1 MKQQT
6 AQKRTKRGTPD
17 FQLLIL
23 TLLLVGFG
31 LVMVFSSSSS
41 IAIANADYHN
51 DALYFTKKQLMWAV
65 IGLFGMFFAMN
76 IRFNK
81 YKKLYAPFFLFTT
94 VMLLLVLIM
103 GKVLN
108 GARSWI
114 HIFGFSVQP
123 AEFAKIAIILY
134 LSALITKKGER
145 FRDLKTGYLP
155 VLIIVGFV
163 AGLIM
168 LQPDF
173 GTTFILVATCGLV
186 IYAGGANMKHIMG
199 SILLVVLG
207 AALAFGGN
215 ALLSTLSPSDNAAS
229 TTDAADASKSN
240 YKVGRF
246 QAFLDP
252 MSDPNGSSYNL
263 YRSLVAIGDGGFTGS
278 GIGQGTIKL
287 HYLPNAYNDFIF
299 SVIGEELG
307 FLGSML
313 FLLVYLYFIWRG
325 IIVSLRCPD
334 PFGTLV
340 GIGIMGLIAIQAFIN
355 IGGVTQTIP
364 VTGVTLPFIS
374 YGGTSLFIMMVA
386 MGILLS
392 ISRTNNLDVIKEEKT
407 KSVTI
412 QTQTRTSPAVR
423 SRQAIRR
430 VR

>member
-6 AQKRTKRGTPD
+6 AQTKTKRGTPD

-41 IAIANADYHN
+41 IAIANKSFNN
-51 DALYFTKKQLMWAV
+51 DALFFTKKQLMWAV
-65 IGLFGMFFAMN
+65 IGLVGMFFAMN

-81 YKKLYAPFFLFTT
+81 YKKLYAPFFLLTT
-94 VMLLLVLIM
+94 VLLLIVLVA
-103 GKVLN
+103 GKKVN

-114 HIFGFSVQP
+114 EIIGFSIQP

-134 LSALITKKGER
+134 LAALITKKGER
-145 FRDLKTGYLP
+145 FRDLRTGYIP
-155 VLIIVGFV
+155 VLVIVGFI

-173 GTTFILVATCGLV
+173 GTCFILVSTCGLV
-186 IYAGGANMKHIMG
+186 IYAGGASMKHIMG

-207 AALAFGGN
+207 AALALGAN
-215 ALLSTLSPSDNAAS
+215 ALFSSMSSSDTANS
-229 TTDAADASKSN
+229 TTATEATQN
-240 YKVGRF
+240 YKIGRI

-252 MSDPNGSSYNL
+252 LSDTTGGSLNL
-263 YRSLVAIGDGGFTGS
+263 YRSLVAIGDGGITGS
-278 GIGQGTIKL
+278 GIGQGTMKL

-307 FLGSML
+307 FVGTAL

-374 YGGTSLFIMMVA
+374 YGGTSLFVMMVA

-407 KSVTI
+407 KSVTV
-412 QTQTRTSPAVR
+412 QTSRTSPALR
-423 SRQAIRR
+423 SRESIRR
-430 VR
+430 IR

>member
-6 AQKRTKRGTPD
+6 AQTRTKRGTPD

-41 IAIANADYHN
+41 IAIASESFNN
-51 DALYFTKKQLMWAV
+51 DALYFTKKQLMWAM
-65 IGLFGMFFAMN
+65 IGLVGMFFAMN

-94 VMLLLVLIM
+94 ALLLLVLVS

-108 GARSWI
+108 GAKSWI
-114 HIFGFSVQP
+114 HLFGFSLQP

-145 FRDLKTGYLP
+145 FRDFKTGYFP
-155 VLIIVGFV
+155 VLFIVGFI

-173 GTTFILVATCGLV
+173 GTCFILVSTCGLV
-186 IYAGGANMKHIMG
+186 IYAGGANMKHILG
-199 SILLVVLG
+199 SILLVALG
-207 AALAFGGN
+207 GALAFGAS
-215 ALLSTLSPSDNAAS
+215 ALFSSMSPDTPALDS
-229 TTDAADASKSN
+229 TTTVTAEQN
-240 YKVGRF
+240 YKIGRI
-246 QAFLDP
+246 QAFLNP
-252 MSDPNGSSYNL
+252 ESDINGGSLNL
-263 YRSLVAIGDGGFTGS
+263 YRSLVAIGDGGITGS
-278 GIGQGTIKL
+278 GIGQGTMKL

-307 FLGSML
+307 FIGSAL
-313 FLLVYLYFIWRG
+313 FLLIYLYFIWRG

-374 YGGTSLFIMMVA
+374 YGGTSLFVMMVA
-386 MGILLS
+386 MGIVLS
-392 ISRTNNLDVIKEEKT
+392 ISRTNNLEAIKEQKT
-407 KSVTI
+407 KSVTV
-412 QTQTRTSPAVR
+412 QTRTSPALR
-423 SRQAIRR
+423 SRDSIRR

>member
-6 AQKRTKRGTPD
+6 AQTRTKRGTPD

-41 IAIANADYHN
+41 IAIASESFKN
-51 DALYFTKKQLMWAV
+51 DALYFTKKQLMWAM
-65 IGLFGMFFAMN
+65 IGLVGMFFAMN

-94 VMLLLVLIM
+94 ALLLLVLVT

-108 GARSWI
+108 GAKSWI
-114 HIFGFSVQP
+114 HLFGFSLQP

-145 FRDLKTGYLP
+145 FRDFKTGYFP
-155 VLIIVGFV
+155 VLFIVGFI

-173 GTTFILVATCGLV
+173 GTCFILVSTCGLV

-199 SILLVVLG
+199 SILLVALG
-207 AALAFGGN
+207 GALAFGAS
-215 ALLSTLSPSDNAAS
+215 ALFSSMSPDTPALDS
-229 TTDAADASKSN
+229 TTTVTAEQN
-240 YKVGRF
+240 YKIGRI

-252 MSDPNGSSYNL
+252 ESDINGGSLNL
-263 YRSLVAIGDGGFTGS
+263 YRSLVAIGDGGITGS
-278 GIGQGTIKL
+278 GIGQGTMKL

-307 FLGSML
+307 FIGSAL
-313 FLLVYLYFIWRG
+313 FLLLYLYFIWRG

-374 YGGTSLFIMMVA
+374 YGGTSLFVMMVA
-386 MGILLS
+386 MGIVLS
-392 ISRTNNLDVIKEEKT
+392 ISRTNNLEAIKEEKT
-407 KSVTI
+407 KSVTV
-412 QTQTRTSPAVR
+412 QTRTSPALR
-423 SRQAIRR
+423 SRDSIRR

>member
-6 AQKRTKRGTPD
+6 AQTKTKRGTPD

-41 IAIANADYHN
+41 IAIANKNFNN
-51 DALYFTKKQLMWAV
+51 DALFFTKKQLMWAV
-65 IGLFGMFFAMN
+65 IGLVGMFFAMN

-94 VMLLLVLIM
+94 VMLLVVLVSGAM
-103 GKVLN
+103 LN

-114 HIFGFSVQP
+114 RIFGFSVQP

-134 LSALITKKGER
+134 LAALITKKGER
-145 FRDLKTGYLP
+145 FRDLKTGYIP
-155 VLIIVGFV
+155 VLVIVGFI

-173 GTTFILVATCGLV
+173 GTCFILVATCGLV
-186 IYAGGANMKHIMG
+186 IYAGGASMKHIMG

-207 AALAFGGN
+207 GALALGAN
-215 ALLSTLSPSDNAAS
+215 ALFSSMSSPDDSSTVSVNEV
-229 TTDAADASKSN
+229 KQN
-240 YKVGRF
+240 YKMGRI

-252 MSDPNGSSYNL
+252 LSDPTDGSLNL
-263 YRSLVAIGDGGFTGS
+263 YRSLVAIGDGGITGS
-278 GIGQGTIKL
+278 GIGQGTMKL

-307 FLGSML
+307 FVGTAL

-374 YGGTSLFIMMVA
+374 YGGTSLFVMMVA

-392 ISRTNNLDVIKEEKT
+392 ISRTNHLDVIKEEKT
-407 KSVTI
+407 KSVTV
-412 QTQTRTSPAVR
+412 QTQTRTSPALR
-423 SRQAIRR
+423 SRESIRR
-430 VR
+430 IR

>member
-6 AQKRTKRGTPD
+6 AQTRTKRGTPD

-41 IAIANADYHN
+41 IAIASESFNN
-51 DALYFTKKQLMWAV
+51 DALYFTKKQLMWAI

-94 VMLLLVLIM
+94 ALLLIVLVS
-103 GKVLN
+103 GAVLN

-114 HIFGFSVQP
+114 RLFGFSLQP

-145 FRDLKTGYLP
+145 FRDFKTGYFP
-155 VLIIVGFV
+155 VLFIVGFI

-173 GTTFILVATCGLV
+173 GTCFILVSTCGLV
-186 IYAGGANMKHIMG
+186 IYAGGANMKHILG

-207 AALAFGGN
+207 GALAFGAS
-215 ALLSTLSPSDNAAS
+215 ALFSSMSPDTPSVDS
-229 TTDAADASKSN
+229 TTTATAKQN
-240 YKVGRF
+240 YKIGRI

-252 MSDPNGSSYNL
+252 LSDPTDGSLNL
-263 YRSLVAIGDGGFTGS
+263 YRSLVAIGDGGITGS
-278 GIGQGTIKL
+278 GIGQGTMKL

-307 FLGSML
+307 FIGSAL

-374 YGGTSLFIMMVA
+374 YGGTSLFVMMVA
-386 MGILLS
+386 MGIVLS
-392 ISRTNNLDVIKEEKT
+392 ISRTNNMEAIKEEKT
-407 KSVTI
+407 KSVTV
-412 QTQTRTSPAVR
+412 QTRTSPALR
-423 SRQAIRR
+423 SRDSIRR

>member
-1 MKQQT
+1 MKQQK
-6 AQKRTKRGTPD
+6 AQTRTKRGTPD

-41 IAIANADYHN
+41 IAIASKSFNN
-51 DALYFTKKQLMWAV
+51 DALYFTKKQLMWAI

-94 VMLLLVLIM
+94 ALLLLVLIT

-108 GARSWI
+108 GAKSWI
-114 HIFGFSVQP
+114 HLFGFSLQP

-134 LSALITKKGER
+134 LAALITKKGER
-145 FRDLKTGYLP
+145 FRDFKTGYFP
-155 VLIIVGFV
+155 VLIIVGFI

-173 GTTFILVATCGLV
+173 GTCFILVSTCGLV
-186 IYAGGANMKHIMG
+186 IYAGGASMKHIMG

-207 AALAFGGN
+207 GGLAFGAN
-215 ALLSTLSPSDNAAS
+215 ALFSSMSPSAPALDSA
-229 TTDAADASKSN
+229 TTVTAEQN
-240 YKVGRF
+240 YKIGRI
-246 QAFLDP
+246 QAFLNP
-252 MSDPNGSSYNL
+252 LSDINGGSLNL
-263 YRSLVAIGDGGFTGS
+263 YRSLVAIGDGGVTGS
-278 GIGQGTIKL
+278 GLGQGTMKL

-307 FLGSML
+307 FIGSAL

-374 YGGTSLFIMMVA
+374 YGGTSLFVMMVA
-386 MGILLS
+386 MGIVLS
-392 ISRTNNLDVIKEEKT
+392 ISRTNNLEAIKEEKT
-407 KSVTI
+407 KSVTV
-412 QTQTRTSPAVR
+412 QTRTSPALR
-423 SRQAIRR
+423 SRDSIRR

>member
-6 AQKRTKRGTPD
+6 AQTKTKRGTPD

-41 IAIANADYHN
+41 IAIANKNFNN
-51 DALYFTKKQLMWAV
+51 DALFFTKKQLMWAV
-65 IGLFGMFFAMN
+65 IGLVGMFFAMN

-94 VMLLLVLIM
+94 VMLLVVLVSGAM
-103 GKVLN
+103 LN

-114 HIFGFSVQP
+114 RIFGFSVQP

-134 LSALITKKGER
+134 LAALITKKGER
-145 FRDLKTGYLP
+145 FRDLKTGYIP
-155 VLIIVGFV
+155 VLVIVGFI

-173 GTTFILVATCGLV
+173 GTCFILVATCGLV
-186 IYAGGANMKHIMG
+186 IYAGGASMKHIMG

-207 AALAFGGN
+207 GALALGAN
-215 ALLSTLSPSDNAAS
+215 ALFSSVSTPD
-229 TTDAADASKSN
+229 TTTAPATEATQS
-240 YKVGRF
+240 YKIDRIH
-246 QAFLDP
+246 AFLDP
-252 MSDPNGSSYNL
+252 LSDKTGGSLNL
-263 YRSLVAIGDGGFTGS
+263 YRSLVAIGDGGITGS
-278 GIGQGTIKL
+278 GIGQGTMKL

-307 FLGSML
+307 FVGTAL

-374 YGGTSLFIMMVA
+374 YGGTSLFVMMVA

-407 KSVTI
+407 KSVTV
-412 QTQTRTSPAVR
+412 QTSRTSPALR
-423 SRQAIRR
+423 SRDSIRR
-430 VR
+430 IR

>member
-6 AQKRTKRGTPD
+6 AQTKTKRGTPD

-41 IAIANADYHN
+41 IAIANKSFNN

-65 IGLFGMFFAMN
+65 IGLVGMFFAMN

-94 VMLLLVLIM
+94 VLLLIVLVS

-114 HIFGFSVQP
+114 HIFGFSIQP

-134 LSALITKKGER
+134 LAALITKKGER
-145 FRDLKTGYLP
+145 FRDLKTGYIP
-155 VLIIVGFV
+155 VLVIVGFI

-173 GTTFILVATCGLV
+173 GTCFILVATCGLV
-186 IYAGGANMKHIMG
+186 IYAGGASMKHIMG

-207 AALAFGGN
+207 AALALGAN
-215 ALLSTLSPSDNAAS
+215 ALFSSMASSDTVDNTTTTEAAQ
-229 TTDAADASKSN
+229 N
-240 YKVGRF
+240 YKIGRI

-252 MSDPNGSSYNL
+252 LSDTTGGSLNL
-263 YRSLVAIGDGGFTGS
+263 YRSLVAIGDGGITGS
-278 GIGQGTIKL
+278 GIGQGTMKL

-307 FLGSML
+307 FVGTAL

-374 YGGTSLFIMMVA
+374 YGGTSLFVMMVA

-407 KSVTI
+407 KSVTV
-412 QTQTRTSPAVR
+412 QTSRTSPALR
-423 SRQAIRR
+423 SRESIRR
-430 VR
+430 IR

>member
-6 AQKRTKRGTPD
+6 AQTKTKRGTPD

-41 IAIANADYHN
+41 IAIASKSFNN
-51 DALYFTKKQLMWAV
+51 DALFFTKKQLLWAV
-65 IGLFGMFFAMN
+65 LGLVGMFFAMN

-94 VMLLLVLIM
+94 VMLLVVLVSGAM
-103 GKVLN
+103 LN

-114 HIFGFSVQP
+114 RIFGFSVQP

-134 LSALITKKGER
+134 LAALITKKGER
-145 FRDLKTGYLP
+145 FRDLKTGYIP
-155 VLIIVGFV
+155 VLVIVGFI

-173 GTTFILVATCGLV
+173 GTCFILVATCGLV
-186 IYAGGANMKHIMG
+186 IYAGGASMKHIMG

-207 AALAFGGN
+207 AALALGAN
-215 ALLSTLSPSDNAAS
+215 ALFSSVSSPD
-229 TTDAADASKSN
+229 TTNGSATEATKN
-240 YKVGRF
+240 YKIDRIH
-246 QAFLDP
+246 AFLDP
-252 MSDPNGSSYNL
+252 LSEKTGGSLNL
-263 YRSLVAIGDGGFTGS
+263 YRSLVAIGDGGITGS
-278 GIGQGTIKL
+278 GIGQGTMKL

-307 FLGSML
+307 FIGSVL

-374 YGGTSLFIMMVA
+374 YGGTSLFVMMVA
-386 MGILLS
+386 MGIVLS

-407 KSVTI
+407 KSVTV
-412 QTQTRTSPAVR
+412 QTSRTSPALR
-423 SRQAIRR
+423 SRESIRR
-430 VR
+430 IR

>member
-6 AQKRTKRGTPD
+6 AQTRTKRGTPD

-41 IAIANADYHN
+41 IAISNERFNN
-51 DALYFTKKQLMWAV
+51 DALYFTKKQLIWALF
-65 IGLFGMFFAMN
+65 GLVGMFFAMN

-94 VMLLLVLIM
+94 ALLLLVLIT
-103 GKVLN
+103 GAVLN

-114 HIFGFSVQP
+114 RVFGFSLQP

-134 LSALITKKGER
+134 LAALITKKGER
-145 FRDLKTGYLP
+145 FRDFRTGYFP
-155 VLIIVGFV
+155 VLIIVGFI

-173 GTTFILVATCGLV
+173 GTCFILVSTCGLV
-186 IYAGGANMKHIMG
+186 IYTGGASMKHILG

-207 AALAFGGN
+207 GALAFGAN
-215 ALLSTLSPSDNAAS
+215 ALFSSMSPEPTDLDQ
-229 TTDAADASKSN
+229 TTVVTAEQN
-240 YKVGRF
+240 YKIGRI
-246 QAFLDP
+246 QAFLNP
-252 MSDPNGSSYNL
+252 MSDINGDSLNL
-263 YRSLVAIGDGGFTGS
+263 YRSLVAIGDGGITGS
-278 GIGQGTIKL
+278 GIGQGIMKL

-307 FLGSML
+307 FLGSAL
-313 FLLVYLYFIWRG
+313 FLLIYLYFIWRG

-374 YGGTSLFIMMVA
+374 YGGTSLFVMMVA
-386 MGILLS
+386 MGIVLS
-392 ISRTNNLDVIKEEKT
+392 ISRTNNLEAIKEEKT
-407 KSVTI
+407 KSVTVH
-412 QTQTRTSPAVR
+412 TRTSPALR
-423 SRQAIRR
+423 SRDTIRR

>member
-6 AQKRTKRGTPD
+6 AQTKTKRGTPD

-41 IAIANADYHN
+41 IAIASERFNN
-51 DALYFTKKQLMWAV
+51 DALYFTKKQLMWAI

-81 YKKLYAPFFLFTT
+81 YKKLYAPFFLLTT
-94 VMLLLVLIM
+94 VMLVIVLIS
-103 GKVLN
+103 GAVLN

-114 HIFGFSVQP
+114 HIFGFSLQP

-134 LSALITKKGER
+134 LSALITKKGEK
-145 FRDLKTGYLP
+145 FRVFKTGYVP
-155 VLIIVGFV
+155 VLFIVGFI

-173 GTTFILVATCGLV
+173 GTTFILVSTCGLL
-186 IYAGGANMKHIMG
+186 IYAGGASMKHILG

-207 AALAFGGN
+207 GALAFGAN
-215 ALLSTLSPSDNAAS
+215 SLFSSMSPSD
-229 TTDAADASKSN
+229 TTTATTAVTAEQN
-240 YKVGRF
+240 YKIGRI

-252 MSDPNGSSYNL
+252 LSDINGGSLNL
-263 YRSLVAIGDGGFTGS
+263 YRSLVAIGDGGMTGS
-278 GIGQGTIKL
+278 GIGQGTMKL

-307 FLGSML
+307 FIGSAL

-374 YGGTSLFIMMVA
+374 YGGTSLFVMMVA

-407 KSVTI
+407 KSVTV
-412 QTQTRTSPAVR
+412 QTQTRTSPALR
-423 SRQAIRR
+423 SRESIRR
-430 VR
+430 IR

>member
-6 AQKRTKRGTPD
+6 AQTKTKRGTPD

-41 IAIANADYHN
+41 IAIANKNFNN
-51 DALYFTKKQLMWAV
+51 DALFFTKKQLMWAV
-65 IGLFGMFFAMN
+65 IGLVGMFFAMN

-94 VMLLLVLIM
+94 VMLLVVLVSGAM
-103 GKVLN
+103 LN

-114 HIFGFSVQP
+114 RIFGFSVQP

-134 LSALITKKGER
+134 LAALITKKGER
-145 FRDLKTGYLP
+145 FRDLKTGYIP
-155 VLIIVGFV
+155 VLVIVGFI

-173 GTTFILVATCGLV
+173 GTCFILVSTCGLV
-186 IYAGGANMKHIMG
+186 IYAGGASMKHIMG

-207 AALAFGGN
+207 AALALGAN
-215 ALLSTLSPSDNAAS
+215 ALFSSMSSPDDSSTVSVNEV
-229 TTDAADASKSN
+229 KQN
-240 YKVGRF
+240 YKMGRI

-252 MSDPNGSSYNL
+252 LSDPTDGSLNL
-263 YRSLVAIGDGGFTGS
+263 YRSLVAIGDGGITGS
-278 GIGQGTIKL
+278 GIGQGTMKL

-307 FLGSML
+307 FVGTAL

-374 YGGTSLFIMMVA
+374 YGGTSLFVMMVA

-392 ISRTNNLDVIKEEKT
+392 ISRTNHLDVIKEEKT
-407 KSVTI
+407 KSVTV
-412 QTQTRTSPAVR
+412 QTQTRTSPALR
-423 SRQAIRR
+423 SRESIRR
-430 VR
+430 IR

>member
-6 AQKRTKRGTPD
+6 AQTRTKRGTPD

-41 IAIANADYHN
+41 IAIASESFKN
-51 DALYFTKKQLMWAV
+51 DALYFTKKQLMWAM
-65 IGLFGMFFAMN
+65 IGLVGMFFAMN

-94 VMLLLVLIM
+94 ALLLVVLVS
-103 GKVLN
+103 GAVLN

-114 HIFGFSVQP
+114 RVFGFSLQP

-145 FRDLKTGYLP
+145 FRDFKTGYFP
-155 VLIIVGFV
+155 VLFIVGFI

-173 GTTFILVATCGLV
+173 GTCFILVSTCGLV
-186 IYAGGANMKHIMG
+186 IYAGGANMKHILG
-199 SILLVVLG
+199 SILLVALG
-207 AALAFGGN
+207 GALAFGAS
-215 ALLSTLSPSDNAAS
+215 ALFSSMSPDTPALDS
-229 TTDAADASKSN
+229 TTTVTAEQN
-240 YKVGRF
+240 YKIGRI
-246 QAFLDP
+246 QAFLNP
-252 MSDPNGSSYNL
+252 ESDINGGSLNL
-263 YRSLVAIGDGGFTGS
+263 YRSLVAIGDGGITGS
-278 GIGQGTIKL
+278 GIGQGTMKL

-307 FLGSML
+307 FIGSAL
-313 FLLVYLYFIWRG
+313 FLLLYLYFIWRG

-374 YGGTSLFIMMVA
+374 YGGTSLFVMMVA
-386 MGILLS
+386 MGIVLS
-392 ISRTNNLDVIKEEKT
+392 ISRTNNLEAIKEEKT
-407 KSVTI
+407 KSVTV
-412 QTQTRTSPAVR
+412 QTRTSPALR
-423 SRQAIRR
+423 SRDSIRR

>member
-6 AQKRTKRGTPD
+6 AQTKTKRGTPD

-41 IAIANADYHN
+41 IAIANKSFNN
-51 DALYFTKKQLMWAV
+51 DALFFTKKQLMWAV
-65 IGLFGMFFAMN
+65 IGLVGMFFAMN

-94 VMLLLVLIM
+94 VLLLVVLVSGAM
-103 GKVLN
+103 LN

-114 HIFGFSVQP
+114 RIFGFSIQP

-134 LSALITKKGER
+134 LAALITKKGER
-145 FRDLKTGYLP
+145 FRDLKTGYIP
-155 VLIIVGFV
+155 VLVIVGFI

-173 GTTFILVATCGLV
+173 GTCFILVATCGLV
-186 IYAGGANMKHIMG
+186 IYAGGASMKHIMG

-207 AALAFGGN
+207 AALAIGAN
-215 ALLSTLSPSDNAAS
+215 ALFSSMSSPDDSSTVSV
-229 TTDAADASKSN
+229 KEVKQN
-240 YKVGRF
+240 YKIGRI
-246 QAFLDP
+246 QAFLNP
-252 MSDPNGSSYNL
+252 LSDPTDGSLNL
-263 YRSLVAIGDGGFTGS
+263 YRSLVAIGDGGITGS
-278 GIGQGTIKL
+278 GIGQGTMKL

-307 FLGSML
+307 FVGTAL

-374 YGGTSLFIMMVA
+374 YGGTSLFVMMVA

-407 KSVTI
+407 KSVTV
-412 QTQTRTSPAVR
+412 QTQTRTSPALR
-423 SRQAIRR
+423 SRESIRR
-430 VR
+430 IR

>member
-1 MKQQT
+1 MKQQK
-6 AQKRTKRGTPD
+6 AQTRTKRGTPD

-41 IAIANADYHN
+41 IAIASESFNN
-51 DALYFTKKQLMWAV
+51 DALYFTKKQLMWAM
-65 IGLFGMFFAMN
+65 IGLVGMFFAMN

-94 VMLLLVLIM
+94 ALLLLVLVTGAM
-103 GKVLN
+103 LN

-114 HIFGFSVQP
+114 RVFGFSLQP

-134 LSALITKKGER
+134 LAALITKKGER
-145 FRDLKTGYLP
+145 FRDFRTGYFP
-155 VLIIVGFV
+155 VLIIVGFI

-173 GTTFILVATCGLV
+173 GTCFILVSTCGLV
-186 IYAGGANMKHIMG
+186 IYAGGASMKHILG
-199 SILLVVLG
+199 SVLLVVLG
-207 AALAFGGN
+207 GALAFGAN
-215 ALLSTLSPSDNAAS
+215 ALFSSMSPDPPALDPA
-229 TTDAADASKSN
+229 TTVTAQQN
-240 YKVGRF
+240 YKIGRI

-252 MSDPNGSSYNL
+252 MSDINGGSLNL

-278 GIGQGTIKL
+278 GIGQGTMKL

-307 FLGSML
+307 FIGSSL

-374 YGGTSLFIMMVA
+374 YGGTSLFVMMVA
-386 MGILLS
+386 MGIVLS
-392 ISRTNNLDVIKEEKT
+392 ISRTNNLEAIKEEKT
-407 KSVTI
+407 KSVTV
-412 QTQTRTSPAVR
+412 QTRTSPALR
-423 SRQAIRR
+423 SRDSIRR

>member
-1 MKQQT
+1 MKQQK
-6 AQKRTKRGTPD
+6 AQTRTKRGTPD

-41 IAIANADYHN
+41 IAIASESFNN
-51 DALYFTKKQLMWAV
+51 DALYFTKKQLMWAI

-94 VMLLLVLIM
+94 ALLLLVLIT

-108 GARSWI
+108 GAKSWI
-114 HIFGFSVQP
+114 HLFGFSLQP

-134 LSALITKKGER
+134 LAALITKKGER
-145 FRDLKTGYLP
+145 FRDFKTGYFP
-155 VLIIVGFV
+155 VLIIVGFI

-173 GTTFILVATCGLV
+173 GTCFILVSTCGLV
-186 IYAGGANMKHIMG
+186 IYAGGASMKHILG

-207 AALAFGGN
+207 GGLAFGAN
-215 ALLSTLSPSDNAAS
+215 ALFSSMSPGPVALDPA
-229 TTDAADASKSN
+229 TTVTAEQN
-240 YKVGRF
+240 YKIGRI
-246 QAFLDP
+246 QAFLNP
-252 MSDPNGSSYNL
+252 LSDINGGSLNL
-263 YRSLVAIGDGGFTGS
+263 YRSLVAIGDGGITGS
-278 GIGQGTIKL
+278 GLGQGIMKL

-307 FLGSML
+307 FIGSAL

-325 IIVSLRCPD
+325 IVVSLRCPD

-374 YGGTSLFIMMVA
+374 YGGTSLFVMMVA
-386 MGILLS
+386 MGIVLS
-392 ISRTNNLDVIKEEKT
+392 ISRTNNLEAIKEEKT
-407 KSVTI
+407 KSVTV
-412 QTQTRTSPAVR
+412 QTRTSPAVR
-423 SRQAIRR
+423 SRDSIRR

>member
-6 AQKRTKRGTPD
+6 AQTKTKRGTPD

-41 IAIANADYHN
+41 IAIANKSFNN
-51 DALYFTKKQLMWAV
+51 DALFFTKKQLMWAV
-65 IGLFGMFFAMN
+65 IGLVGMFFAMN

-94 VMLLLVLIM
+94 VLLLIVLVS

-114 HIFGFSVQP
+114 HIFGFSIQP

-134 LSALITKKGER
+134 LAALITKKGER
-145 FRDLKTGYLP
+145 FRDLKTGYFP
-155 VLIIVGFV
+155 VLVIVGFI

-173 GTTFILVATCGLV
+173 GTCFILVATCGLV
-186 IYAGGANMKHIMG
+186 IYAGGASMKHIMA

-207 AALAFGGN
+207 AALALGAN
-215 ALLSTLSPSDNAAS
+215 ALFSSMSSSDIADS
-229 TTDAADASKSN
+229 TTTTEASQN
-240 YKVGRF
+240 YKIGRI
-246 QAFLDP
+246 QAFLNP
-252 MSDPNGSSYNL
+252 LSDTTGGSLNL
-263 YRSLVAIGDGGFTGS
+263 YRSLVAIGDGGITGS
-278 GIGQGTIKL
+278 GIGQGTMKL

-307 FLGSML
+307 FVGTAL

-374 YGGTSLFIMMVA
+374 YGGTSLFVMMVA

-407 KSVTI
+407 KSVTV
-412 QTQTRTSPAVR
+412 QTSRTSPALR
-423 SRQAIRR
+423 SRESIRR
-430 VR
+430 IR

>member
-6 AQKRTKRGTPD
+6 AQTKTKRGTPD

-41 IAIANADYHN
+41 IAIASEKFNN
-51 DALYFTKKQLMWAV
+51 DALYFTKKQLMWAI

-94 VMLLLVLIM
+94 VLLLIVLVA
-103 GKVLN
+103 GKKVN

-114 HIFGFSVQP
+114 EIVGFSLQP

-134 LSALITKKGER
+134 LSALITKKGEK
-145 FRDLKTGYLP
+145 FRVLKTGYFP
-155 VLIIVGFV
+155 VLFIVGFI

-173 GTTFILVATCGLV
+173 GTTFILVSTCGLL
-186 IYAGGANMKHIMG
+186 IYAGGASMKHILG

-207 AALAFGGN
+207 GALAFGAN
-215 ALLSTLSPSDNAAS
+215 SLFSSMSPSDTTTAA
-229 TTDAADASKSN
+229 TAVTAEQN
-240 YKVGRF
+240 YKIGRI
-246 QAFLDP
+246 QAFLNP
-252 MSDPNGSSYNL
+252 LSDINGGSLNL
-263 YRSLVAIGDGGFTGS
+263 YRSLVAIGDGGMTGS
-278 GIGQGTIKL
+278 GIGQGTMKL

-307 FLGSML
+307 FIGSAL

-374 YGGTSLFIMMVA
+374 YGGTSLFVMMVA

-407 KSVTI
+407 KSVTV
-412 QTQTRTSPAVR
+412 QTQTRTSPALR
-423 SRQAIRR
+423 SRESIRR
-430 VR
+430 IR

>member
-6 AQKRTKRGTPD
+6 AQTRTKRGTPD

-41 IAIANADYHN
+41 IAIASESFNN
-51 DALYFTKKQLMWAV
+51 DALYFTKKQLMWAI

-94 VMLLLVLIM
+94 ALLLIVLVS
-103 GKVLN
+103 GAVLN

-114 HIFGFSVQP
+114 RLFGFSLQP

-145 FRDLKTGYLP
+145 FRDFKTGYFP
-155 VLIIVGFV
+155 VLFIVGFI

-173 GTTFILVATCGLV
+173 GTCFILVSTCGLV
-186 IYAGGANMKHIMG
+186 IYAGGANMKHILG

-207 AALAFGGN
+207 GALAFGAS
-215 ALLSTLSPSDNAAS
+215 ALFPSMSPDTPSVDS
-229 TTDAADASKSN
+229 TTTATAKQN
-240 YKVGRF
+240 YKIGRI

-252 MSDPNGSSYNL
+252 LSDPTDGSLNL
-263 YRSLVAIGDGGFTGS
+263 YRSLVAIGDGGITGS
-278 GIGQGTIKL
+278 GIGQGTMKL

-307 FLGSML
+307 FIGSAL

-374 YGGTSLFIMMVA
+374 YGGTSLFVMMVA
-386 MGILLS
+386 MGIVLS
-392 ISRTNNLDVIKEEKT
+392 ISRTNNMEAIKEEKT
-407 KSVTI
+407 KSVTV
-412 QTQTRTSPAVR
+412 QTRTSPALR
-423 SRQAIRR
+423 SRDSIRR

>member
-6 AQKRTKRGTPD
+6 AQTKTKRGTPD

-41 IAIANADYHN
+41 IAIASERFNN
-51 DALYFTKKQLMWAV
+51 DALYFTKKQLMWAI

-94 VMLLLVLIM
+94 VLLLIVLVA
-103 GKVLN
+103 GKKVN

-114 HIFGFSVQP
+114 EIVGFSLQP

-134 LSALITKKGER
+134 LSALITKKGEK
-145 FRDLKTGYLP
+145 FRVLKTGYFP
-155 VLIIVGFV
+155 VLFIVGFI

-173 GTTFILVATCGLV
+173 GTTFILVSTCGLL
-186 IYAGGANMKHIMG
+186 IYAGGASMKHILG

-207 AALAFGGN
+207 GALAFGAN
-215 ALLSTLSPSDNAAS
+215 SLFSSMSPSDTTTAA
-229 TTDAADASKSN
+229 TAVTAEQN
-240 YKVGRF
+240 YKIGRI
-246 QAFLDP
+246 QAFLNP
-252 MSDPNGSSYNL
+252 LSDINGGSLNL
-263 YRSLVAIGDGGFTGS
+263 YRSLVAIGDGGMTGS
-278 GIGQGTIKL
+278 GIGQGTMKL

-307 FLGSML
+307 FIGSAL

-374 YGGTSLFIMMVA
+374 YGGTSLFVMMVA

-392 ISRTNNLDVIKEEKT
+392 ISRTNNLDVIKQEKT
-407 KSVTI
+407 KSVTV
-412 QTQTRTSPAVR
+412 QTQTRTSPALR
-423 SRQAIRR
+423 SRESIRR
-430 VR
+430 IR

>member
-6 AQKRTKRGTPD
+6 AQTKTKRGTPD

-41 IAIANADYHN
+41 IAIASDKFNN
-51 DALYFTKKQLMWAV
+51 DALYFTKKQLMWAI

-81 YKKLYAPFFLFTT
+81 YKKLYAPFFLLTT
-94 VMLLLVLIM
+94 VMLVIVLISGAM
-103 GKVLN
+103 LN

-114 HIFGFSVQP
+114 RIFGFSVQP

-134 LSALITKKGER
+134 LAALITKKGER
-145 FRDLKTGYLP
+145 FRDLKTGYIP
-155 VLIIVGFV
+155 VLVIVGFI

-173 GTTFILVATCGLV
+173 GTCFILVATCGLV
-186 IYAGGANMKHIMG
+186 IYAGGASMKHIMG

-207 AALAFGGN
+207 GALALGAN
-215 ALLSTLSPSDNAAS
+215 ALFSSVSSPDSATVSLTEAKQS
-229 TTDAADASKSN
+229 
-240 YKVGRF
+240 YKMDRI

-252 MSDPNGSSYNL
+252 LSDPTNGSLNL
-263 YRSLVAIGDGGFTGS
+263 LRSLVAIGDGGITGS

-307 FLGSML
+307 FIGSAL

-374 YGGTSLFIMMVA
+374 YGGTSLFVMMVA

-407 KSVTI
+407 KSVTV
-412 QTQTRTSPAVR
+412 QTQTRTSPALR
-423 SRQAIRR
+423 SRESIRR
-430 VR
+430 IR

>member
-6 AQKRTKRGTPD
+6 AQTKTKRGTPD

-41 IAIANADYHN
+41 IAIASERFNN
-51 DALYFTKKQLMWAV
+51 DALYFTKKQLMWAI

-94 VMLLLVLIM
+94 VLLLIVLVA
-103 GKVLN
+103 GKKVN

-114 HIFGFSVQP
+114 EIVGFSLQP

-134 LSALITKKGER
+134 LSALITKKGEK
-145 FRDLKTGYLP
+145 FRVFKTGYFP
-155 VLIIVGFV
+155 VLIIVGFI

-173 GTTFILVATCGLV
+173 GTTFILVSTCGLL
-186 IYAGGANMKHIMG
+186 IYAGGASMKHILG

-207 AALAFGGN
+207 GALAFGAN
-215 ALLSTLSPSDNAAS
+215 SLFSSISPSDTTTAA
-229 TTDAADASKSN
+229 TAVTAEQN
-240 YKVGRF
+240 YKIGRI
-246 QAFLDP
+246 QAFLNP
-252 MSDPNGSSYNL
+252 LSDINGGSLNL
-263 YRSLVAIGDGGFTGS
+263 YRSLVAIGDGGMTGS
-278 GIGQGTIKL
+278 GIGQGTMKL

-307 FLGSML
+307 FLGSTL

-374 YGGTSLFIMMVA
+374 YGGTSLFVMMVA

-407 KSVTI
+407 KSVTV
-412 QTQTRTSPAVR
+412 QTQTRTSPALR
-423 SRQAIRR
+423 SRESIRR
-430 VR
+430 IR

>member
-6 AQKRTKRGTPD
+6 AQTKTKRGTPD

-41 IAIANADYHN
+41 IAIASKSFNN
-51 DALYFTKKQLMWAV
+51 DALFFTKKQLMWAV
-65 IGLFGMFFAMN
+65 LGLVGMFFAMN

-81 YKKLYAPFFLFTT
+81 YKKLYAPFFLITT
-94 VMLLLVLIM
+94 VMLLVVLVSGAM
-103 GKVLN
+103 LN

-114 HIFGFSVQP
+114 RIFGFSVQP

-134 LSALITKKGER
+134 LAALITKKGER
-145 FRDLKTGYLP
+145 FRDLKTGYIP
-155 VLIIVGFV
+155 VLVIVGFI

-173 GTTFILVATCGLV
+173 GTCFILVATCGLV
-186 IYAGGANMKHIMG
+186 IYAGGASMKHIMG

-207 AALAFGGN
+207 AALALGAN
-215 ALLSTLSPSDNAAS
+215 ALFSSVSSPD
-229 TTDAADASKSN
+229 TTNGSATEATKN
-240 YKVGRF
+240 YKIDRIH
-246 QAFLDP
+246 AFLDP
-252 MSDPNGSSYNL
+252 LSEKTGGSLNL
-263 YRSLVAIGDGGFTGS
+263 YRSLVAIGDGGITGS
-278 GIGQGTIKL
+278 GIGQGTMKL

-307 FLGSML
+307 FIGSVL

-374 YGGTSLFIMMVA
+374 YGGTSLFVMMVA
-386 MGILLS
+386 MGIVLS

-407 KSVTI
+407 KSVTV
-412 QTQTRTSPAVR
+412 QTSRTSPALR
-423 SRQAIRR
+423 SRESIRR
-430 VR
+430 IR

>member
-6 AQKRTKRGTPD
+6 AQTKTKRGTPD

-41 IAIANADYHN
+41 IAIASERFNN
-51 DALYFTKKQLMWAV
+51 DPLFFTKKQLMWAI
-65 IGLFGMFFAMN
+65 IGVVGMFFAMN
-76 IRFNK
+76 IRFTK

-94 VMLLLVLIM
+94 VMLLLVLVS

-134 LSALITKKGER
+134 LAALITKKGER
-145 FRDLKTGYLP
+145 FRDLKTGYFP
-155 VLIIVGFV
+155 VLIIVGFI

-173 GTTFILVATCGLV
+173 GTCFILVSTCGLV
-186 IYAGGANMKHIMG
+186 IYAGGASMKHIMG
-199 SILLVVLG
+199 SIMLVVLG
-207 AALAFGGN
+207 GALAFGAN
-215 ALLSTLSPSDNAAS
+215 ALFSSMSTPDDATS
-229 TTDAADASKSN
+229 TVTEAKAN
-240 YKVGRF
+240 YKIGRI

-252 MSDPNGSSYNL
+252 LSDPTDGSLNL
-263 YRSLVAIGDGGFTGS
+263 YRSLVAIGDGGITGS

-307 FLGSML
+307 FLGSTL

-374 YGGTSLFIMMVA
+374 YGGTSLFVMMVA

-392 ISRTNNLDVIKEEKT
+392 ISRTNNLDVIKEERT
-407 KSVTI
+407 KSVTV
-412 QTQTRTSPAVR
+412 QTRTSPALR
-423 SRQAIRR
+423 SRESIRR
-430 VR
+430 IR

>member
-6 AQKRTKRGTPD
+6 AQTKTKRGTPD

-41 IAIANADYHN
+41 IAIANKNFNN
-51 DALYFTKKQLMWAV
+51 DALYFTKKQLMWAI

-81 YKKLYAPFFLFTT
+81 YKKLYAPFFLLTT
-94 VMLLLVLIM
+94 VMLLVVLVSGAM
-103 GKVLN
+103 LN

-114 HIFGFSVQP
+114 RIFGFSVQP

-134 LSALITKKGER
+134 LAALITKKGER
-145 FRDLKTGYLP
+145 FRDLKTGYIP
-155 VLIIVGFV
+155 VLVIVGFI

-173 GTTFILVATCGLV
+173 GTCFILVSTCGLV
-186 IYAGGANMKHIMG
+186 IYAGGASMKHIMG

-207 AALAFGGN
+207 GALALGAN
-215 ALLSTLSPSDNAAS
+215 ALFSSVSSPDSATVSLTEAKQS
-229 TTDAADASKSN
+229 
-240 YKVGRF
+240 YKMDRIH
-246 QAFLDP
+246 AFLNP
-252 MSDPNGSSYNL
+252 LSDPTNGSLNL
-263 YRSLVAIGDGGFTGS
+263 LRSLVAIGDGGITGS

-307 FLGSML
+307 FIGSTL
-313 FLLVYLYFIWRG
+313 FLIVYLYFIWRG

-374 YGGTSLFIMMVA
+374 YGGTSLFVMMVA

-407 KSVTI
+407 KSVTV
-412 QTQTRTSPAVR
+412 QTSRTSPALR
-423 SRQAIRR
+423 SRESIRR
-430 VR
+430 IR

>member
-6 AQKRTKRGTPD
+6 AQTKTKRGTPD

-41 IAIANADYHN
+41 IAIASERFNN
-51 DALYFTKKQLMWAV
+51 DALYFTKKQLVWAI

-81 YKKLYAPFFLFTT
+81 YKKLYAPFFLITT
-94 VMLLLVLIM
+94 VMLVIVLIS
-103 GKVLN
+103 GAVLN

-114 HIFGFSVQP
+114 HIFGFSLQP

-134 LSALITKKGER
+134 LSALITKKGEK
-145 FRDLKTGYLP
+145 FRVFKTGYFP
-155 VLIIVGFV
+155 VLFIVGFI

-173 GTTFILVATCGLV
+173 GTTFILVSTCGLL
-186 IYAGGANMKHIMG
+186 IYAGGASMKHILG

-207 AALAFGGN
+207 GSLAFGVN
-215 ALLSTLSPSDNAAS
+215 SLFSSASPSDATTAA
-229 TTDAADASKSN
+229 TAVTAEQN
-240 YKVGRF
+240 YKIGRI

-252 MSDPNGSSYNL
+252 LSDINGGSLNL
-263 YRSLVAIGDGGFTGS
+263 YRSLVAIGDGGMTGS
-278 GIGQGTIKL
+278 GIGQGTMKL

-307 FLGSML
+307 FIGSTL

-374 YGGTSLFIMMVA
+374 YGGTSLFVMMVA

-407 KSVTI
+407 KSVTV
-412 QTQTRTSPAVR
+412 QTQTRTSPALR
-423 SRQAIRR
+423 SRESIRR
-430 VR
+430 IR

>member
-6 AQKRTKRGTPD
+6 AQTKTKRGTPD

-41 IAIANADYHN
+41 IAIASERFNN
-51 DALYFTKKQLMWAV
+51 DALYFTKKQLMWAI

-94 VMLLLVLIM
+94 VLLLIVLVA
-103 GKVLN
+103 GKKVN

-114 HIFGFSVQP
+114 EIVGFSLQP

-134 LSALITKKGER
+134 LSALITKKGEK
-145 FRDLKTGYLP
+145 FRVLKTGYFP
-155 VLIIVGFV
+155 VLFIVGFI

-173 GTTFILVATCGLV
+173 GTTFILVSTCGLL
-186 IYAGGANMKHIMG
+186 IYAGGASMKHILG

-207 AALAFGGN
+207 GALAFGAN
-215 ALLSTLSPSDNAAS
+215 SLFSSMSPSD
-229 TTDAADASKSN
+229 TTTATTAVTAEQN
-240 YKVGRF
+240 YKIGRI
-246 QAFLDP
+246 QAFLNP
-252 MSDPNGSSYNL
+252 LSDINGGSLNL
-263 YRSLVAIGDGGFTGS
+263 YRSLVAIGDGGMTGS
-278 GIGQGTIKL
+278 GIGQGTMKL

-307 FLGSML
+307 FIGSAL

-374 YGGTSLFIMMVA
+374 YGGTSLFVMMVA

-407 KSVTI
+407 KSVTV
-412 QTQTRTSPAVR
+412 QTQTRTSPALR
-423 SRQAIRR
+423 SRESIRR
-430 VR
+430 IR

>member
-6 AQKRTKRGTPD
+6 AQTKTKRGTPD

-41 IAIANADYHN
+41 IAIANKSFNN
-51 DALYFTKKQLMWAV
+51 DALFFTKKQLMWAV
-65 IGLFGMFFAMN
+65 IGLVGMFFAMN

-94 VMLLLVLIM
+94 VMLLVVLVSGAM
-103 GKVLN
+103 LN

-114 HIFGFSVQP
+114 RIFGFSVQP

-134 LSALITKKGER
+134 LAALITKKGER
-145 FRDLKTGYLP
+145 FRDLKTGYIP
-155 VLIIVGFV
+155 VLVIVGFI

-173 GTTFILVATCGLV
+173 GTCFILVATCGLV
-186 IYAGGANMKHIMG
+186 IYAGGASMKHIMG

-207 AALAFGGN
+207 GALALGAN
-215 ALLSTLSPSDNAAS
+215 ALFSSMSSPDDSSTVSVNEV
-229 TTDAADASKSN
+229 KQN
-240 YKVGRF
+240 YKMGRI

-252 MSDPNGSSYNL
+252 LSDPTDGSLNL
-263 YRSLVAIGDGGFTGS
+263 YRSLVAIGDGGITGS
-278 GIGQGTIKL
+278 GIGQGTMKL

-307 FLGSML
+307 FVGTAL

-374 YGGTSLFIMMVA
+374 YGGTSLFVMMVA

-407 KSVTI
+407 KSVTV
-412 QTQTRTSPAVR
+412 QTQTRTSPALR
-423 SRQAIRR
+423 SRESIRR
-430 VR
+430 IR

>member
-6 AQKRTKRGTPD
+6 AQTRTKRGTPD

-41 IAIANADYHN
+41 IAIASESFNN
-51 DALYFTKKQLMWAV
+51 DALYFTKKQLMWAI
-65 IGLFGMFFAMN
+65 IGLVGMFFAMN

-94 VMLLLVLIM
+94 ALLLIVLVT
-103 GKVLN
+103 GAVLN

-114 HIFGFSVQP
+114 RVFGFSLQP

-145 FRDLKTGYLP
+145 FRDFKTGYFP
-155 VLIIVGFV
+155 VLFIVGFI

-173 GTTFILVATCGLV
+173 GTCFILVSTCGLV
-186 IYAGGANMKHIMG
+186 IYAGGANMKHILG
-199 SILLVVLG
+199 SILLVALG
-207 AALAFGGN
+207 GALAFGAS
-215 ALLSTLSPSDNAAS
+215 ALFSSMSPDTPALNS
-229 TTDAADASKSN
+229 TTTVTAEQN
-240 YKVGRF
+240 YKIGRI

-252 MSDPNGSSYNL
+252 ESDINGGSLNL
-263 YRSLVAIGDGGFTGS
+263 YRSLVAIGDGGITGS
-278 GIGQGTIKL
+278 GIGQGTMKL

-307 FLGSML
+307 FIGSAL

-374 YGGTSLFIMMVA
+374 YGGTSLFVMMVA
-386 MGILLS
+386 MGIVLS
-392 ISRTNNLDVIKEEKT
+392 ISRTNNLEAIKEQKT
-407 KSVTI
+407 KSVTV
-412 QTQTRTSPAVR
+412 QTRTSPALR
-423 SRQAIRR
+423 SRDSIRR

>member
-6 AQKRTKRGTPD
+6 AQTKTKRGTPD

-41 IAIANADYHN
+41 IAIASERFNN
-51 DALYFTKKQLMWAV
+51 DPLFFTKKQLMWAI
-65 IGLFGMFFAMN
+65 IGVVGMFFAMN
-76 IRFNK
+76 IRFTK

-94 VMLLLVLIM
+94 VMLLLVLIA
-103 GKVLN
+103 GRNIN

-114 HIFGFSVQP
+114 GVFGFSVQP

-134 LSALITKKGER
+134 LAALITKKGER
-145 FRDLKTGYLP
+145 FRDLKTGYFP
-155 VLIIVGFV
+155 VLIIVGFI

-173 GTTFILVATCGLV
+173 GTCFILVSTCGLV
-186 IYAGGANMKHIMG
+186 IYAGGASMKHIMG
-199 SILLVVLG
+199 SIMLVVLG
-207 AALAFGGN
+207 GALAFGAN
-215 ALLSTLSPSDNAAS
+215 ALFSSMSTPDNTITEAK
-229 TTDAADASKSN
+229 TN
-240 YKVGRF
+240 YKIGRI

-252 MSDPNGSSYNL
+252 LSDPTDGSLNL
-263 YRSLVAIGDGGFTGS
+263 YRSLVAIGDGGITGS

-307 FLGSML
+307 FLGSTL

-374 YGGTSLFIMMVA
+374 YGGTSLFVMMVA

-392 ISRTNNLDVIKEEKT
+392 ISRTNNQDVIKEERT
-407 KSVTI
+407 KSVTV
-412 QTQTRTSPAVR
+412 QTRTSPALR
-423 SRQAIRR
+423 SRESIRR
-430 VR
+430 IR

>member
-1 MKQQT
+1 MKQQK
-6 AQKRTKRGTPD
+6 AQTRTKRGTPD

-41 IAIANADYHN
+41 IAIASKSFNN
-51 DALYFTKKQLMWAV
+51 DALYFTKKQLMWAI

-94 VMLLLVLIM
+94 ALLLLVLIT

-108 GARSWI
+108 GAKSWI
-114 HIFGFSVQP
+114 HLFGFSLQP

-134 LSALITKKGER
+134 LAALITKKGER
-145 FRDLKTGYLP
+145 FRDFKTGYFP
-155 VLIIVGFV
+155 VLIIVGFI

-173 GTTFILVATCGLV
+173 GTCFILVSTCGLV
-186 IYAGGANMKHIMG
+186 IYAGGASMKHILG

-207 AALAFGGN
+207 GGLAFGAN
-215 ALLSTLSPSDNAAS
+215 ALFSSMSPSAPAL
-229 TTDAADASKSN
+229 DAATTVTAEQN
-240 YKVGRF
+240 YKIGRI

-252 MSDPNGSSYNL
+252 LSDINGGSLNL
-263 YRSLVAIGDGGFTGS
+263 YRSLVAIGDGGVTGS
-278 GIGQGTIKL
+278 GLGQGTMKL

-307 FLGSML
+307 FIGSTL

-374 YGGTSLFIMMVA
+374 YGGTSLFVMMVA
-386 MGILLS
+386 MGIVLS
-392 ISRTNNLDVIKEEKT
+392 ISRTNNLEAIKEEKT
-407 KSVTI
+407 KSVTV
-412 QTQTRTSPAVR
+412 QTRTSPALR
-423 SRQAIRR
+423 SRDSIRR

>member
-6 AQKRTKRGTPD
+6 AQTKTKRGTPD

-41 IAIANADYHN
+41 IAIANKSFNN
-51 DALYFTKKQLMWAV
+51 DALFFTKKQLMWAV
-65 IGLFGMFFAMN
+65 IGLVGMFFAMN

-94 VMLLLVLIM
+94 VLLLVVLVSGAM
-103 GKVLN
+103 LN

-114 HIFGFSVQP
+114 RIFGFSIQP

-134 LSALITKKGER
+134 LAALITKKGER
-145 FRDLKTGYLP
+145 FRDLKTGYIP
-155 VLIIVGFV
+155 VLVIVGFI

-173 GTTFILVATCGLV
+173 GTCFILVATCGLV
-186 IYAGGANMKHIMG
+186 IYAGGASMKHILA

-207 AALAFGGN
+207 AALALGAN
-215 ALLSTLSPSDNAAS
+215 ALFSSMSSSDTANS
-229 TTDAADASKSN
+229 TTATEATQN
-240 YKVGRF
+240 YKIGRI

-252 MSDPNGSSYNL
+252 LSDTTGGSLNL
-263 YRSLVAIGDGGFTGS
+263 YRSLVAIGDGGITGS
-278 GIGQGTIKL
+278 GIGQGTMKL

-307 FLGSML
+307 FVGTAL

-374 YGGTSLFIMMVA
+374 YGGTSLFVMMVA

-407 KSVTI
+407 KSVTV
-412 QTQTRTSPAVR
+412 QTSRTSPALR
-423 SRQAIRR
+423 SRESIRR
-430 VR
+430 IR

>member
-6 AQKRTKRGTPD
+6 AQTKTKRGTPD

-41 IAIANADYHN
+41 IAIASERFNN
-51 DALYFTKKQLMWAV
+51 DALYFTKKQLVWA
-65 IGLFGMFFAMN
+65 ILGLFGMFFAMN

-94 VMLLLVLIM
+94 VLLLIVLVA
-103 GKVLN
+103 GKKVN

-114 HIFGFSVQP
+114 EIVGFSLQP

-134 LSALITKKGER
+134 LSALITKKGEK
-145 FRDLKTGYLP
+145 FRVFKTGYFP
-155 VLIIVGFV
+155 VLFIVGFI

-173 GTTFILVATCGLV
+173 GTTFILVSTCGLL
-186 IYAGGANMKHIMG
+186 IYAGGASMKHILG

-207 AALAFGGN
+207 GALAFGAN
-215 ALLSTLSPSDNAAS
+215 SLFSSMSPSDTTTAA
-229 TTDAADASKSN
+229 TAVTAEQN
-240 YKVGRF
+240 YKIGRI
-246 QAFLDP
+246 QAFLNP
-252 MSDPNGSSYNL
+252 LSDINGGSLNL
-263 YRSLVAIGDGGFTGS
+263 YRSLVAIGDGGMTGS
-278 GIGQGTIKL
+278 GIGQGTMKL

-307 FLGSML
+307 FIGSAL

-374 YGGTSLFIMMVA
+374 YGGTSLFVMMVA

-407 KSVTI
+407 MSVTV
-412 QTQTRTSPAVR
+412 QTQTRTSPALR
-423 SRQAIRR
+423 SRESIRR
-430 VR
+430 IR

>member
-6 AQKRTKRGTPD
+6 AQTKTKRGTPD

-41 IAIANADYHN
+41 IAIANKSFNN

-65 IGLFGMFFAMN
+65 IGLVGMFFAMN

-94 VMLLLVLIM
+94 VLLLIVLVS

-114 HIFGFSVQP
+114 HIFGFSIQP

-134 LSALITKKGER
+134 LAALITKKGER
-145 FRDLKTGYLP
+145 FRDLKTGYIP
-155 VLIIVGFV
+155 VLVIVGFI

-173 GTTFILVATCGLV
+173 GTCFILVATCGLV
-186 IYAGGANMKHIMG
+186 IYAGGASMKHIMG

-207 AALAFGGN
+207 AALALGAN
-215 ALLSTLSPSDNAAS
+215 ALFSSMASSDTVDNTTTTEAAQ
-229 TTDAADASKSN
+229 N
-240 YKVGRF
+240 YKIGRI
-246 QAFLDP
+246 QAFLNP
-252 MSDPNGSSYNL
+252 LSDTTGGSLNL
-263 YRSLVAIGDGGFTGS
+263 YRSLVAIGDGGITGS
-278 GIGQGTIKL
+278 GIGQGTMKL

-307 FLGSML
+307 FVGTAL

-374 YGGTSLFIMMVA
+374 YGGTSLFVMMVA

-407 KSVTI
+407 KSVTV
-412 QTQTRTSPAVR
+412 QTSRTSPALR
-423 SRQAIRR
+423 SRESIRR
-430 VR
+430 IR

>member
-6 AQKRTKRGTPD
+6 AQTKTKRGTPD

-41 IAIANADYHN
+41 IAIANKSFNN
-51 DALYFTKKQLMWAV
+51 DALFFTKKQLMWAV
-65 IGLFGMFFAMN
+65 IGLVGMFFAMN

-94 VMLLLVLIM
+94 VLLLVVLVSGAM
-103 GKVLN
+103 LN

-114 HIFGFSVQP
+114 RIFGFSIQP

-134 LSALITKKGER
+134 LAALITKKGER
-145 FRDLKTGYLP
+145 FRDLKTGYIP
-155 VLIIVGFV
+155 VLVIVGFI

-173 GTTFILVATCGLV
+173 GTCFILVATCGLV
-186 IYAGGANMKHIMG
+186 IYAGGASMKHILA

-207 AALAFGGN
+207 AALALGAN
-215 ALLSTLSPSDNAAS
+215 ALFSSMSSSDTAS
-229 TTDAADASKSN
+229 TTATEATQN
-240 YKVGRF
+240 YKIGRI

-252 MSDPNGSSYNL
+252 LSDTTGGSLNL
-263 YRSLVAIGDGGFTGS
+263 YRSLVAIGDGGITGS
-278 GIGQGTIKL
+278 GIGQGTMKL

-307 FLGSML
+307 FVGTAL

-374 YGGTSLFIMMVA
+374 YGGTSLFVMMVA

-407 KSVTI
+407 KSVTV
-412 QTQTRTSPAVR
+412 QTSRTSPALR
-423 SRQAIRR
+423 SRESIRR
-430 VR
+430 IR